1 MSGQVILIDEQRY
14 SVSDETKEKLLKS
27 RKEASEADRKTI
39 RCPICGIRLI
49 ELYSSERPIVQVKCK
64 KCKFEQPINTAY
76 FRRGRRYKIKY

>member
-1 MSGQVILIDEQRY
+1 MNGQVVIFDDQKY
-14 SVSDETKEKLLKS
+14 SVSDEIKEKLIKS
-27 RKEASEADRKTI
+27 KIDAAKTDKKTI

-76 FRRGRRYKIKY
+76 FRRGRRYKIK